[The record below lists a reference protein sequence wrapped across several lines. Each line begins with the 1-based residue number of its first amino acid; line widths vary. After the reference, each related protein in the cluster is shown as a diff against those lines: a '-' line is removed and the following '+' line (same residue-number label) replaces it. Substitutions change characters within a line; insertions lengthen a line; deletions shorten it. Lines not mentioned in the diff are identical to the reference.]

1 MKKARNNMPVIQETI
16 NGPRI
21 DDLEI
26 CTIIEEKLW
35 MTPIKAYLEENVL
48 LKEHDEAKKL

>member
-1 MKKARNNMPVIQETI
+1 MPVIQETI